1 MAEVLSQSEIDS
13 LLEALSSGTIKVDE
27 VISDEKKKKVKPY
40 DFRRPNKFSKDQLRT
55 LVMLHENFARLL
67 TTSLSAYLRSMV
79 RVQVAS
85 IDQLTYDEF
94 TKSLSNPTVMNV
106 IALKPLEGDI
116 IIEFSPQL
124 AFAIIDRL
132 LGGTGA
138 TIEKVRELTDIELTV
153 IKRVV
158 LKMFGNIQ
166 EAWQAVVDL
175 QPVYQSTEL
184 NPLFTQIIPPS
195 DMIVLVTLDVRI
207 GETFG
212 LMNICLP
219 YVVLEPI
226 INRLN
231 AQFWFARSGQHSNEQ
246 SISAIQHRL
255 EQAKVRVVVELGHAN
270 ITVGELMELSVGDVI
285 QLDQHVNQFLP
296 VRIGN
301 HVKFMGSPGI
311 SGSRM
316 AVQIGRLIQEGEED
330 NGSPDFIS
338 GRD

>member
-13 LLEALSSGTIKVDE
+13 LLDALSSGTIKVEE

-55 LVMLHENFARLL
+55 LVMIHENFARLL
-67 TTSLSAYLRSMV
+67 TTSLSTYLRNMV

-85 IDQLTYDEF
+85 IDQLTYEEF
-94 TKSLSNPTVMNV
+94 TKSLSNPTVMN
-106 IALKPLEGDI
+106 IITLKPLEGEI
-116 IIEFSPQL
+116 IIEISPQL

-132 LGGTGA
+132 LGGAGNA
-138 TIEKVRELTDIELTV
+138 IEKVRELTDIEQTV
-153 IKRVV
+153 IKRVI
-158 LKMFGNIQ
+158 LKMLGNIK
-166 EAWQAVVDL
+166 EAWQTVVDL
-175 QPVYQSTEL
+175 EPVFESIEL

-195 DMIVLVTLDVRI
+195 DMIVLITMDIRI

-219 YVVLEPI
+219 FVVLEPI

-231 AQFWFARSGQHSNEQ
+231 AQFWFARSGENSNER
-246 SISAIQHRL
+246 SISAIQNGL
-255 EQAKVRVVVELGHAN
+255 EQARVRVTAELGHAS
-270 ITVGELMELSVGDVI
+270 ITVGELLNIAVGDVI
-285 QLDQHVNQFLP
+285 QLDQPVKQSLS

-301 HVKFMGSPGI
+301 HIKFRGSPGL
-311 SGSRM
+311 SGSKM
-316 AVQIGRLIQEGEED
+316 AVQIDQILQEGEED
-330 NGSPDFIS
+330 NGPSDTLT